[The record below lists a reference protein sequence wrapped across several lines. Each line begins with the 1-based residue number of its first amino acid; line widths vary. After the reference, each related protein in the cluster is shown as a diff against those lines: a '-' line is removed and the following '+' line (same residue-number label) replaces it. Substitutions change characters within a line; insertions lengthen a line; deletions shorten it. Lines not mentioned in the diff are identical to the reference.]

1 MGRGFTY
8 TTQDD
13 QVIRSVKNLK
23 EKEMVVHFV
32 DGNVKASILEIEEGK
47 NNGKYNL

>member
-13 QVIRSVKNLK
+13 QVIRSVTDLT
-23 EKEMVVHFV
+23 EKELTIHFV
-32 DGNVKASILEIEEGK
+32 DGSVKASILEIQKEQE
-47 NNGKYNL
+47 